1 MLADGSKQELL
12 KIRWRKINGGGQLRE
27 HVYEEIGYNLVR
39 LAIPAEVEPNK
50 KYYMVDPMKPN
61 IFYETSFDPAVS
73 WETIMEFVST
83 KKIYIRN
90 AEDKRKKEGAPV
102 RVANPGLF

>member
-1 MLADGSKQELL
+1 MLTDGSKQELN

-27 HVYEEIGYNLVR
+27 YVYEEVGHNLVR
-39 LAIPAEVEPNK
+39 MAMPEEVAPNK

-73 WETIMEFVST
+73 WETIMEFVTT

-90 AEDKRKKEGAPV
+90 GEDKRTKERPPV
-102 RVANPGLF
+102 RVTDQRLF